1 MLSGKLTFFGVFS
14 KVPEFFLVAFK
25 LLEIRAFHKLL
36 GNLRIISHYERIIS
50 HYETLQTDPF
60 DVSYFSDMN
69 IEDVREYEKEMQE
82 KTNTKVGAEV

>member
-14 KVPEFFLVAFK
+14 KVPEFLLVAFK